1 MQSGAN
7 LVYHAAGWL
16 EGGLIASPKKMDCE
30 MLQQIQRYMEPETYA
45 TTPDHIALKYI
56 TVVGNDGHF
65 VGIQHT

>member
-1 MQSGAN
+1 
-7 LVYHAAGWL
+7 
-16 EGGLIASPKKMDCE
+16 MDCE
-30 MLQQIQRYMEPETYA
+30 ILQQIQRYMEPETYA

>member
-1 MQSGAN
+1 MQQ
-7 LVYHAAGWL
+7 V
-16 EGGLIASPKKMDCE
+16 GLKVGSLQVQKKTEKMDCE